1 MFRAAPSSTHDGR
14 CSIQEGGIN
23 RKTVDSTK
31 QCTCAFAAL
40 TSLRLRRGVSTCTS
54 NLRRCAC
61 DRLAS
66 FRACAR
72 VCAGFAHI
80 VISVRAPRI
89 SSSLRGLRAYARV
102 RASSARMLVSAG
114 PPRVCSCLRGL
125 RAYARLCA
133 ATRVSSSLRR
143 LRACARLCAGS
154 ARMLVSARTPRVCSS
169 LRELRTYAPL
179 CAGFA
184 RMLVSA
190 WAPRVCSCL
199 RGLRAY
205 ARVCAGFA
213 HIVISVRAPRI
224 SSSLRGLRA
233 YARVRAS
240 SARASELSDY
250 LLRAVEEN
258 NSKAHARGGQGPT
271 ARGIRV
277 HPRAARGPYSAATS
291 APCDPTCTHAHLRAN
306 GVMIHQLI
314 FTARDESDVSVRGV
328 HLGRVS

>member
-1 MFRAAPSSTHDGR
+1 MFRAAPSSTHDDR

-133 ATRVSSSLRR
+133 A
-143 LRACARLCAGS
+143 
-154 ARMLVSARTPRVCSS
+154 MRVCSS
-169 LRELRTYAPL
+169 LCAAQGELSSRALGPGCPSGTTRQWAAHVLVRQALSKMNRALLVTPLAGGGLPAAGLNRSCATRTPTMHSYLYGLCVRMFACNCMPL
-179 CAGFA
+179 SLSLSPSLAFYFDHLYHHIPRLWFCFCVILLGM
-184 RMLVSA
+184 ML
-190 WAPRVCSCL
+190 
-199 RGLRAY
+199 
-205 ARVCAGFA
+205 
-213 HIVISVRAPRI
+213 
-224 SSSLRGLRA
+224 
-233 YARVRAS
+233 
-240 SARASELSDY
+240 SARPLLSMCY
-250 LLRAVEEN
+250 RLPLPNVAY
-258 NSKAHARGGQGPT
+258 KCILKC
-271 ARGIRV
+271 IR
-277 HPRAARGPYSAATS
+277 
-291 APCDPTCTHAHLRAN
+291 CL
-306 GVMIHQLI
+306 Q
-314 FTARDESDVSVRGV
+314 
-328 HLGRVS
+328 